1 MSVHIVLG
9 LQWGDEG
16 KGKIVDL
23 FAKNSDYVVRYQ
35 GGNNAGHTV
44 VLGDKKFFF
53 RLIPSGIFHKNASVV
68 ISNGVVI
75 DLEVLLNEI
84 RILQNEGL
92 DLRKKLFI
100 SPRCHL
106 ILPYHKELDLA
117 YENARG
123 KNKLGTT
130 KRGIGP
136 AYSDKVSYNGIR
148 VYELQDWKLF
158 EQCFRFQAKMKNKI
172 LKTFSVP
179 PVNISRELKK
189 IKEYRSKILPYVED
203 TYELLINAVNK
214 NKNILLIKIL
224 SG

>member
-92 DLRKKLFI
+92 DLRKKLII

-172 LKTFSVP
+172 LP
-179 PVNISRELKK
+179 
-189 IKEYRSKILPYVED
+189 
-203 TYELLINAVNK
+203 
-214 NKNILLIKIL
+214 
-224 SG
+224 